1 MTYIRKDFHLG
12 DIIMKR
18 CIFCLILFVLISFS
32 LAQTTYIP
40 DDNFEQALIDLD
52 YDDVLDDYVL
62 TANISGLTS
71 LSVGE
76 KDIVD
81 LTGIEAFTSLTSLDC
96 RFNDLTSLDVSSITG
111 LTYLDFAANQLTS
124 IDLSNNT
131 SLEYL
136 YAENNQL
143 TSMDLGSNTAL
154 TNLKCQYN
162 QLTSLDVSSNTA

>member
-1 MTYIRKDFHLG
+1 M
-12 DIIMKR
+12 
-18 CIFCLILFVLISFS
+18 LFRSLISQFAF
-32 LAQTTYIP
+32 AQNTYVP
-40 DDNFEQALIDLD
+40 DNNFEQALIDLE

-71 LSVGE
+71 LAVGD

-111 LTYLDFAANQLTS
+111 LTYLDFASNQLTS

-136 YAENNQL
+136 YAQNNQL
-143 TSMDLGSNTAL
+143 TSMDLG
-154 TNLKCQYN
+154 NLS
-162 QLTSLDVSSNTA
+162 SLHTIIYRKSVV